1 MSMFEKIRS
10 QIQHRQYTKRKES
23 LEKWTGNITPKIR
36 DKLRKNTE
44 FSRDVEVSPASGG
57 VFGVESHG
65 RDYVVELNMRACSC
79 RRWQLTG
86 IPCSHAIACMRHDR
100 IKPESM
106 VSSCYTL
113 PTYML
118 AYGGQIF
125 PLRDKDEWAPV
136 DATPI
141 LPPLYE
147 KSVGR
152 RKKNRRKQPE
162 ESEDG
167 TRLSKHGVT
176 MHCGYCKVA
185 SHNRG
190 GCGEL
195 KSAIIRENDV
205 ALGNNKEEELQ
216 QQEHAQDQ
224 QSVQQEEQAAAHIV
238 PQSSKIK
245 GKAPPGQ
252 AHEKGK
258 NTSSRGRKRTQ
269 SNKMK
274 EHVEHLLQIAKRK
287 KSKQILDENGDID
300 FPVIRTHIHKQERAD
315 LHLKDSMVDI
325 LSREGPAQAMPVI
338 VEEMPEESY
347 FVAEHRAN
355 IPSRRGPLVNTSG
368 RALGS
373 RGTRGARGARGAK
386 AV

>member
-1 MSMFEKIRS
+1 
-10 QIQHRQYTKRKES
+10 
-23 LEKWTGNITPKIR
+23 
-36 DKLRKNTE
+36 
-44 FSRDVEVSPASGG
+44 
-57 VFGVESHG
+57 
-65 RDYVVELNMRACSC
+65 
-79 RRWQLTG
+79 
-86 IPCSHAIACMRHDR
+86 
-100 IKPESM
+100 
-106 VSSCYTL
+106 
-113 PTYML
+113 ML

-185 SHNRG
+185 GHNRG
-190 GCGEL
+190 SCGEL

-216 QQEHAQDQ
+216 QEEHAQDE
-224 QSVQQEEQAAAHIV
+224 QSVQQEEQAATHIE

-269 SNKMK
+269 SSKMK

-300 FPVIRTHIHKQERAD
+300 FPVIRTVSI
-315 LHLKDSMVDI
+315 LHVLPYFFIYIFLKAILDI
-325 LSREGPAQAMPVI
+325 FFIKMNSTFINKKGQI
-338 VEEMPEESY
+338 Y
-347 FVAEHRAN
+347 
-355 IPSRRGPLVNTSG
+355 I
-368 RALGS
+368 
-373 RGTRGARGARGAK
+373 
-386 AV
+386 